1 MKGHSLKIKLTIIM
15 AALVTSV
22 VALICILNATL
33 FERYYMNERINELKS
48 SYDSLKSTIT
58 SKSEDDVLSEIQSIN
73 ARHNISVFVVDSRWQ
88 VAYSSQNSNED
99 AVKWFKNVLF
109 NSSIKKKIIE
119 NSSDY
124 MLVRSHDSVTNMS
137 FLEMYGVLSDGT
149 QIIMQITID
158 SIKENVNAFNRF
170 VIIVGAAILVVSMV
184 VVYAVASG
192 FTKPVKKL
200 SQIAEQM
207 SEMNFDIK
215 YQGEDK
221 SEIGLL
227 GHSMNIM
234 SDKLEEN
241 ISELKKANIELKRDI
256 EIKTKNEEMRREF
269 LSNVSHELKTPI
281 ALIQGYAEGL
291 KEGVSD
297 DEESREFYC
306 DVIMDEAAK
315 MNSMVKKL
323 LTLNQIE
330 FGNNEE
336 NIERFNI
343 TELINSIV
351 RNSSII
357 LEQKGIKVVFDPETP
372 HMVWADNVQLEEV
385 VTNYFTNA
393 INHCDY
399 DKIIKISI
407 AQSDD
412 NEKAVRIS
420 VFNTGDQ
427 IPDEDI
433 DRIWE
438 KFYKVDKART
448 REYGGNGIGLSIVKA
463 ILDRTGQKY
472 GVMNCDGGVQFW
484 FDVDA
489 G

>member
-1 MKGHSLKIKLTIIM
+1 MKRHSLKIKLTIIM
-15 AALVTSV
+15 AAIVTSV

-33 FERYYMNERINELKS
+33 FERYYMNDRINELKS
-48 SYDSLKSTIT
+48 SYNSLKRAIS
-58 SKSEDDVLSEIQSIN
+58 SENEDNVMSEIQSIN

-88 VAYSSQNSNED
+88 VAYSSQNSDED
-99 AVKWFKNVLF
+99 AVRWFKNVLF
-109 NSSIKKKIIE
+109 NDSVKKKIIE
-119 NSSDY
+119 NNSDY

-137 FLEMYGVLSDGT
+137 FLEMYGTLSDGT
-149 QIIMQITID
+149 QIIMQITIE
-158 SIKENVNAFNRF
+158 SIKENISAFNKF
-170 VIIVGAAILVVSMV
+170 VIIVGAAILVVSIA
-184 VVYAVASG
+184 VVYAVSVN

-200 SQIAEQM
+200 SLIAEQM
-207 SEMNFDIK
+207 SEMNFDVK
-215 YQGEDK
+215 YTGEDK

-227 GHSMNIM
+227 GHSMNVM

-241 ISELKKANIELKRDI
+241 ISELKKANIELRRDI

-269 LSNVSHELKTPI
+269 LSDVSHELKTPI

-291 KEGVSD
+291 KEGVND

-315 MNSMVKKL
+315 MNAMVKKL

-336 NIERFNI
+336 DIEHFNI
-343 TELINSIV
+343 TELIGSIV
-351 RNSSII
+351 RNSSIM
-357 LEQKGIKVVFDPETP
+357 LEQKGIKLIFDTETP
-372 HMVWADNVQLEEV
+372 HMVWADNVQIEEV

-393 INHCDY
+393 VNHCDY
-399 DKIIKISI
+399 DKIIRIDITKSPD
-407 AQSDD
+407 S
-412 NEKAVRIS
+412 EKAVRVS
-420 VFNTGDQ
+420 VFNTGDR

-433 DRIWE
+433 GRIWE

-472 GVMNCDGGVQFW
+472 GVENCENGVKFY

>member
-1 MKGHSLKIKLTIIM
+1 M
-15 AALVTSV
+15 
-22 VALICILNATL
+22 
-33 FERYYMNERINELKS
+33 
-48 SYDSLKSTIT
+48 
-58 SKSEDDVLSEIQSIN
+58 
-73 ARHNISVFVVDSRWQ
+73 
-88 VAYSSQNSNED
+88 
-99 AVKWFKNVLF
+99 
-109 NSSIKKKIIE
+109 
-119 NSSDY
+119 
-124 MLVRSHDSVTNMS
+124 
-137 FLEMYGVLSDGT
+137 LSDRK
-149 QIIMQITID
+149 QIIIQITID
-158 SIKENVNAFNRF
+158 SSKENVNAFNRF

-256 EIKTKNEEMRREF
+256 EIKTKDEEMRREF